1 MDPDP
6 AVADEVESNAPA
18 PAEGAAPTENPPP
31 TVGQGGGERDREAFL
46 QMMSAW
52 YTEFVRTNPNVR
64 PPPPPPIPQPM
75 PPMPQ
80 GVDMIKF
87 HRTPLIEFV
96 NKGLKNLEQ
105 ILMMMQRKQ
114 SSGLKIL
121 SGYLMNY
128 LVHLKNV

>member
-52 YTEFVRTNPNVR
+52 YTEFVRTTQMYDLPHL
-64 PPPPPPIPQPM
+64 PQFLNLYP
-75 PPMPQ
+75 
-80 GVDMIKF
+80 
-87 HRTPLIEFV
+87 RC
-96 NKGLKNLEQ
+96 LKVW
-105 ILMMMQRKQ
+105 I
-114 SSGLKIL
+114 
-121 SGYLMNY
+121 
-128 LVHLKNV
+128 